1 MSTKMSRVEHF
12 EFSHSVVEGAHTF
25 FVGFGALVG
34 MSTLLLG
41 ATYFLPGN
49 PLEVP
54 GVIPFSGVIVSIGSL
69 LLARRIRKT
78 TQA

>member
-1 MSTKMSRVEHF
+1 
-12 EFSHSVVEGAHTF
+12 
-25 FVGFGALVG
+25 
-34 MSTLLLG
+34 
-41 ATYFLPGN
+41 LPGN